1 MCRDRRERSA
11 YHSTVTATL
20 RNTKL
25 AGSSSHAF
33 PSSSAACAGLRSP
46 SWRLTAGSLPG
57 PRVYSNPPS
66 VLSTTK
72 TLFVTAATLDAR
84 RIQRIRNSL
93 DARCTAAAPVS
104 RAAISSQPSTQ
115 SQQRMRFTP
124 RKACAIVPG
133 RPARCTSA
141 RAARWPEVSERGIG
155 ADGLNGRER
164 QPARL
169 ARSTDTPLGSQQTAC
184 QPGKHAESQYP
195 CKN

>member
-1 MCRDRRERSA
+1 MDGSGTAPALAPSAITQVHLVNPAPAAQRGTHGGGAGGPRRTMCRDRRERSA

-20 RNTKL
+20 RNIKL

-93 DARCTAAAPVS
+93 DARCTAAAP
-104 RAAISSQPSTQ
+104 
-115 SQQRMRFTP
+115 
-124 RKACAIVPG
+124 
-133 RPARCTSA
+133 
-141 RAARWPEVSERGIG
+141 
-155 ADGLNGRER
+155 
-164 QPARL
+164 
-169 ARSTDTPLGSQQTAC
+169 
-184 QPGKHAESQYP
+184 
-195 CKN
+195 